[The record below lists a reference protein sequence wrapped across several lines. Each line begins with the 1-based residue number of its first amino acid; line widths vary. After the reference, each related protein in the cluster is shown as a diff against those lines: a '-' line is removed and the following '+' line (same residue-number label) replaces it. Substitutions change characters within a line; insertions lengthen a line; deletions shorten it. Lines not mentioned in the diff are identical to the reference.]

1 MYISREKDQ
10 ESRGK
15 DKKKNLVQTGRLT
28 DFKRIS
34 SDFDLSQAV
43 VEWGRNP
50 SCQKQEW
57 W

>member
-1 MYISREKDQ
+1 VYISREKDQ

-43 VEWGRNP
+43 VE
-50 SCQKQEW
+50 
-57 W
+57 